1 MTPPTADRRRTTDIG
16 RKRKSM
22 TSDTTTRRPGGAVT
36 TAALALAL
44 ASIPLTTSGRADAVA
59 ARAAP
64 TLAGAYVG
72 GVHLGLGGTTQVWP
86 VFEPSLRHGVVG
98 GTYGSVATDS
108 RRPGWLGRQSRAALR
123 VRGSLAGTRLTFDV
137 VYRGAPWYRFSG
149 AVRAHTIVGT
159 MHSLTAHDAAAYPLT
174 FYDCT
179 ATLRAITP
187 CAIGYAR

>member
-1 MTPPTADRRRTTDIG
+1 
-16 RKRKSM
+16 M
-22 TSDTTTRRPGGAVT
+22 TSETTTRRTGHAVT
-36 TAALALAL
+36 AVALALAWV
-44 ASIPLTTSGRADAVA
+44 SIPLTTSGHADAVA
-59 ARAAP
+59 AHHARPATGAP

-108 RRPGWLGRQSRAALR
+108 RRPGWLGNQSRAALR
-123 VRGSLAGTRLTFDV
+123 VRGTLAGARLTFDV
-137 VYRGAPWYRFSG
+137 VYRGAPWYRFIG
-149 AVRAHTIVGT
+149 TVRARTIVGT
-159 MHSLTAHDAAAYPLT
+159 MHTLLGQGAAAYPLT

-179 ATLRAITP
+179 AAPRAITP

>member
-1 MTPPTADRRRTTDIG
+1 MTL
-16 RKRKSM
+16 
-22 TSDTTTRRPGGAVT
+22 DTTTRRTGRAVT
-36 TAALALAL
+36 AVALALAL
-44 ASIPLTTSGRADAVA
+44 VSVPLTTSGHADAVA
-59 ARAAP
+59 AHRARPATGAP

-72 GVHLGLGGTTQVWP
+72 GVHLGLGGATQLWP

-108 RRPGWLGRQSRAALR
+108 RRPGWLGSQSRAALR
-123 VRGSLAGTRLTFDV
+123 VRGTLAGTRLIFDV
-137 VYRGAPWYRFSG
+137 VYRGTPWYRFSG
-149 AVRAHTIVGT
+149 AVRARTIVGT

-179 ATLRAITP
+179 AAPRAITP

>member
-22 TSDTTTRRPGGAVT
+22 TRDTTTRRPGGAVT
-36 TAALALAL
+36 TAAFALAL

-72 GVHLGLGGTTQVWP
+72 GVHLGLGGATQVWP
-86 VFEPSLRHGVVG
+86 VFEPSLRHGVVSG
-98 GTYGSVATDS
+98 AYGSVATDS

-123 VRGSLAGTRLTFDV
+123 VRGSVSRATQDGGSRSTSCIGATPGITSPARSGRTRS
-137 VYRGAPWYRFSG
+137 SG
-149 AVRAHTIVGT
+149 
-159 MHSLTAHDAAAYPLT
+159 
-174 FYDCT
+174 
-179 ATLRAITP
+179 P
-187 CAIGYAR
+187 CAASPPTTRPRIP

>member
-1 MTPPTADRRRTTDIG
+1 MTL
-16 RKRKSM
+16 
-22 TSDTTTRRPGGAVT
+22 DTTTRRPSRTVT
-36 TAALALAL
+36 AIALAVAL
-44 ASIPLTTSGRADAVA
+44 VSIPLTTSGHADAVA

-72 GVHLGLGGTTQVWP
+72 GVHLGLGGATQLWP
-86 VFEPSLRHGVVG
+86 VFEPSLHHGVVG
-98 GTYGSVATDS
+98 GAYGSVATDS
-108 RRPGWLGRQSRAALR
+108 RRPGWLGSQSHTALR
-123 VRGSLAGTRLTFDV
+123 VRGTLAGTRLTFDV
-137 VYRGAPWYRFSG
+137 MYRGAPWYRFTG

-179 ATLRAITP
+179 AAPRAITP